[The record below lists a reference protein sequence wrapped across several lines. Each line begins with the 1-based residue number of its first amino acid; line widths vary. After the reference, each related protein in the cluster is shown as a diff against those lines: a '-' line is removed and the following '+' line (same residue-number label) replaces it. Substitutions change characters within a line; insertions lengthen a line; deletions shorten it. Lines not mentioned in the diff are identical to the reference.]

1 MTGAI
6 ASLPPSDVRSDKR
19 TNIFLGATL
28 RFEGRTAPVRV
39 RDLSPNGAEI
49 EGVMLPAKEARVT
62 LERGSVC
69 AEGVVAW
76 RATDRCGLRFT
87 TPLPVAA
94 WWPGREAPRTQ
105 ADVDWTVAEIRAEIA
120 ARAAAPPGE
129 TVAPGPGNFEQV
141 VSPPAD
147 LATILPAR
155 VAEELACVVRMLR
168 SIEEELSLEAVV
180 VARHPAQLKLLGQ
193 SANLVTQLAVLL
205 QAADPTETLHSIS
218 DADLR
223 RRLTRGSL

>member
-1 MTGAI
+1 MTGTI
-6 ASLPPSDVRSDKR
+6 APLPPSDVRSDKR

-28 RFEGRTAPVRV
+28 RFDGRTAPVRV
-39 RDLSPNGAEI
+39 RDLSPNGAQI
-49 EGVMLPAKEARVT
+49 EGVALPAQEARVT
-62 LERGSVC
+62 LERGSVF

-76 RATDRCGLRFT
+76 RATDRCGLRFS

-120 ARAAAPPGE
+120 ARSAAPSDQN
-129 TVAPGPGNFEQV
+129 VGPKNGNLEPI

-168 SIEEELSLEAVV
+168 GIEDELSLEAVV
-180 VARHPAQLKLLGQ
+180 AARHPAKLKLLGQ
-193 SANLVTQLAVLL
+193 SANLVTQLAALL
-205 QAADPTETLHSIS
+205 QAADPTESLHIIS

-223 RRLTRGSL
+223 RRLTRGVL

>member
-1 MTGAI
+1 MTGTI
-6 ASLPPSDVRSDKR
+6 APLPPSDVRSDKR

-28 RFEGRTAPVRV
+28 RFDGRTAPVRV
-39 RDLSPNGAEI
+39 RDLSPNGAQI
-49 EGVMLPAKEARVT
+49 EGVALPAQEARVT
-62 LERGSVC
+62 LERGSVF

-76 RATDRCGLRFT
+76 RATDRCGLRFS

-120 ARAAAPPGE
+120 ARAAAPSDQN
-129 TVAPGPGNFEQV
+129 VGPKNGNLEPI

-168 SIEEELSLEAVV
+168 GIEDELSLEAWSPR
-180 VARHPAQLKLLGQ
+180 AIRPSSSS
-193 SANLVTQLAVLL
+193 SANRRTSLPSSPPCFRPPIRRNRYTSFPTPIS
-205 QAADPTETLHSIS
+205 AD
-218 DADLR
+218 D
-223 RRLTRGSL
+223 